1 MLLHSA
7 QMAAIPDSDGRFRA
21 FFRIQGKTCVNGAVT
36 LGAGCASA
44 QGGVVRH

>member
-7 QMAAIPDSDGRFRA
+7 QMAAIPDSDGSFRA
-21 FFRIQGKTCVNGAVT
+21 FGIQGKTCVNGAVT